1 MSLRSLHDPNI
12 VSPLAELEHENT
24 FKAKLDLIAAATNS
38 GLELKCPEITKF
50 THSQEVKD

>member
-1 MSLRSLHDPNI
+1 
-12 VSPLAELEHENT
+12 LAELEHENT